1 MDGSDYYIPAA
12 ALGIAFLSKLP
23 GLIRQWSN
31 PMVRSVAGLLLMS
44 SAGFAFAAP
53 PTITVVNRWV
63 GLPNVSAPLVYAILS
78 VFNTCCIVLLAY
90 WREGFGV
97 EVRRRVRWWFAV
109 CGAVIALLTVC
120 FVLGDAPVER
130 LRDLDTHYASTP
142 WIREMI
148 VIYLAWH
155 IVVGTVVPV
164 MCWRWS
170 RVVDGWLRAGLLT
183 LVAGFVFSTGFGLA
197 KAAAVVARW
206 TGGDWDFLSTDV
218 APPLASVGAVLTTS
232 GFLLPQGRRLARAWE
247 TWQTYRWMGPLW
259 RRLRI
264 LMGLPVSTSWW
275 TPLGSRLFDRETDI
289 HDDLL
294 ALAPY
299 CDLEIM
305 TAHRDRALDDGV
317 CPPEA
322 RAAAA
327 AMMIA
332 FAIEAKESSTGSVE
346 DCPEQGTAALSAV
359 LGAGTRGI
367 ARISRQY
374 GALRR
379 HTAAA
384 PPGRR
389 SP

>member
-1 MDGSDYYIPAA
+1 MNGSDYYIPAA

-23 GLIRQWSN
+23 GLIRQWGN

-53 PTITVVNRWV
+53 PTITVINRAV

-78 VFNTCCIVLLAY
+78 VFNTCSIVLLAY
-90 WREGFGV
+90 WREGFGT
-97 EVRRRVRWWFAV
+97 EVQRRVRRWFTV
-109 CGAVIALLTVC
+109 CGAVVASLALC
-120 FVLGDAPVER
+120 FVLGDAPEER

-155 IVVGTVVPV
+155 IIVGTVVPV

-206 TGGDWDFLSTDV
+206 AGGDWDFLSTDV
-218 APPLASVGAVLTTS
+218 APPLASAGAVLTTS
-232 GFLLPQGRRLARAWE
+232 GFLLPQGRRMAGAWE

-264 LMGLPVSTSWW
+264 LMGQPMSTSWW
-275 TPLGSRLFDRETDI
+275 TPLESRLFNRETDI
-289 HDDLL
+289 YDDLL

-299 CDLEIM
+299 CDLRVM
-305 TAHRDRALDDGV
+305 TAYHDPAPDDGV
-317 CPPEA
+317 EPDEA
-322 RAAAA
+322 WAAAA
-327 AMMIA
+327 ALMIA
-332 FAIEAKESSTGSVE
+332 FAIEAKESATESGE
-346 DCPEQGTAALSAV
+346 ECPEQLTDALSPV
-359 LGAGTRGI
+359 FGTGTKGI

-374 GALRR
+374 GALRS
-379 HTAAA
+379 HTAAV
-384 PPGRR
+384 PLQGR
-389 SP
+389 SL

>member
-1 MDGSDYYIPAA
+1 MNGSDYYIPTA
-12 ALGIAFLSKLP
+12 ALGIAFLSKLS

-31 PMVRSVAGLLLMS
+31 PMARAVAGLLLMA

-90 WREGFGV
+90 WREGFGAEV
-97 EVRRRVRWWFAV
+97 QRAVRRWFTV
-109 CGAVIALLTVC
+109 CGTVVALIALC
-120 FVLGDAPVER
+120 FVLGDAPEER

-148 VIYLAWH
+148 VIYLSWH
-155 IVVGTVVPV
+155 IVVGMVVPV

-170 RVVDGWLRAGLLT
+170 RVVGGWLRAGLLT

-197 KAAAVVARW
+197 KAAAVAARW
-206 TGGDWDFLSTDV
+206 AGGDWDFLSTDV
-218 APPLASVGAVLTTS
+218 APPLAGVGAVLTTS
-232 GFLLPQGRRLARAWE
+232 GFLLPQGRRLAEAWE

-259 RRLRI
+259 RRLRT
-264 LMGLPVSTSWW
+264 LMGLPASAGWW
-275 TPLGSRLFDRETDI
+275 PSLGSRLFDRETDI
-289 HDDLL
+289 YDDLL

-305 TAHRDRALDDGV
+305 TAHHDRALDEGV
-317 CPPEA
+317 CPKEA
-322 RAAAA
+322 WAAAA
-327 AMMIA
+327 AVMIA
-332 FAIEAKESSTGSVE
+332 AAIESKESAAESGVE
-346 DCPEQGTAALSAV
+346 YPEQGTAALSAV
-359 LGAGTRGI
+359 LGTGTRGI

-374 GALRR
+374 GALHRR
-379 HTAAA
+379 TAAV